1 MLCHSNVITDHKFQY
16 YYYDAQLK
24 RFLGLNKMCLIFF
37 RNRLLDEL
45 DFTYFK
51 FEQAMIYIGEKKP
64 RNYLMIK
71 C

>member
-1 MLCHSNVITDHKFQY
+1 
-16 YYYDAQLK
+16 
-24 RFLGLNKMCLIFF
+24 MCLIFF

-45 DFTYFK
+45 DFTDFK